1 MSTRLNNHGKATQ
14 DGLKVGRHKN
24 QASRALHNPDQALGL
39 VKTDHLLIVA
49 ADLNKDSPCA
59 MVIGHKENQVNS
71 RAAVVTIPGLQLSL
85 ANSFLPAVTTERSM
99 KIGNNNLPVELIPV
113 GRNRVIAKTRK
124 LVEQPDQKQLNIP
137 TL

>member
-14 DGLKVGRHKN
+14 DALKVARHKN
-24 QASRALHNPDQALGL
+24 QASRALHNPDQAL

-85 ANSFLPAVTTERSM
+85 ANSFLPAATTERSM

-124 LVEQPDQKQLNIP
+124 LVEQPDPKQLNIP